1 VASRPRVFIGSS
13 GAGRDIAKALE
24 MALSK
29 SMECKLWFQ
38 DVFVPSRTTIE
49 DLEAIARSEVDLAV
63 FVLTPDDMRD
73 RGAGLRSVARDN
85 VIFELGL
92 FMGALG
98 RNRTFGLI
106 CSHCK
111 LDVPTDLLGVTW
123 ATFNNPHA
131 EAAESGATAVLE
143 KLSVALRPAVDQIQ
157 GAAMEKR
164 GMASGDD
171 AQTEAIRTY
180 STRGLVTRRDW
191 NNVVRSSRA
200 ALWLYGMAELG
211 YASDDETPSILEEAA
226 SAGCDIRVLLLDPA
240 FDGMARIDAQEG
252 YPQGALAMRIQA
264 ALSKFQRIA
273 ASAGDRVRIRTY
285 DSAPTVSL
293 VRGDDR
299 MMVTPYVRYLTGDNS
314 PTIEL
319 QRSTQNGMF
328 DRYVRHVESVW
339 AEAKDYR

>member
-1 VASRPRVFIGSS
+1 MASRPRVFIGSS

-24 MALSK
+24 MTLSK
-29 SMECKLWFQ
+29 TMDCKLWFQ

-49 DLEAIARSEVDLAV
+49 DLETTARSEVDLAV
-63 FVLTPDDMRD
+63 LVLTPDDMRD
-73 RGAGLRSVARDN
+73 RGAGLAKVARDN

-111 LDVPTDLLGVTW
+111 IDVPTDLLGVTW
-123 ATFNNPHA
+123 VTFKHPHTN
-131 EAAESGATAVLE
+131 AADSGATVALE
-143 KLSVALRPAVDQIQ
+143 ELRTALRPSAEQIQ
-157 GAAMEKR
+157 GA
-164 GMASGDD
+164 G
-171 AQTEAIRTY
+171 TEEHNSAGRNSAEEVIRTY
-180 STRGLVTRRDW
+180 ATRGLVSRRDW
-191 NNVVRSSRA
+191 NNVVRSSRS

-226 SAGCDIRVLLLDPA
+226 VAGCDIRILLLDPS
-240 FDGMARIDAQEG
+240 FNGMARIDEQEG
-252 YPQGALAMRIQA
+252 YPDGALSMRIRA
-264 ALSKFQRIA
+264 ALSKFRRIA
-273 ASAGDRVRIRTY
+273 DSAGDRVRIRTY

-319 QRSTQNGMF
+319 QRNTRNGMF
-328 DRYVRHVESVW
+328 DRYVRHFESVW
-339 AEAKDYR
+339 AHAKDFA